1 MFTNYN
7 YKKLLTMIIGR
18 IPYDINHET
27 FKKLNITIDTINKK
41 KSKKLNNKEI
51 DDLNRLIRKIN
62 NSGIDDKFKETISRN
77 LKLFLIYGNIDN
89 INHNYIELN
98 LTNAEITSKLTIYI
112 SPKGI
117 NMNLNNDE
125 YSEKAIYNDFLTIYK
140 TKKTMKEE
148 GTFSTHY
155 DIKREKE
162 VHLFKN
168 NKEVSAMYTK
178 SSENYSENKGN
189 KKRNYSFSITE
200 NFKDVS
206 IYYREDG
213 YIINNHKVEYLQKSL
228 AKRHNIEEYKIS
240 LDYNRNEKHL
250 NTTGYYQDIN
260 PEEYND
266 YFEGNIPAKQL
277 IKQNS

>member
-41 KSKKLNNKEI
+41 KSKKLNDKEI

-62 NSGIDDKFKETISRN
+62 TSGIDDKFKETISRN

-155 DIKREKE
+155 DIKREEE
-162 VHLFKN
+162 VHLFEN

-178 SSENYSENKGN
+178 SNENYSENKGN

-250 NTTGYYQDIN
+250 NITGYYQDIN

>member
-112 SPKGI
+112 SPTRDLVY
-117 NMNLNNDE
+117 LNNDE

-155 DIKREKE
+155 DIKREEE
-162 VHLFKN
+162 VHLFEN

-178 SSENYSENKGN
+178 SNENYSENKGN

>member
-27 FKKLNITIDTINKK
+27 FKKLNITIDTKNKK

>member
-178 SSENYSENKGN
+178 SS
-189 KKRNYSFSITE
+189 
-200 NFKDVS
+200 
-206 IYYREDG
+206 
-213 YIINNHKVEYLQKSL
+213 
-228 AKRHNIEEYKIS
+228 
-240 LDYNRNEKHL
+240 
-250 NTTGYYQDIN
+250 
-260 PEEYND
+260 
-266 YFEGNIPAKQL
+266 
-277 IKQNS
+277 

>member
-155 DIKREKE
+155 DIKREEE
-162 VHLFKN
+162 VHLFEN

-178 SSENYSENKGN
+178 SNENYSENKGN

-250 NTTGYYQDIN
+250 NITGYYQDIN

>member
-1 MFTNYN
+1 MNMEQ
-7 YKKLLTMIIGR
+7 K
-18 IPYDINHET
+18 
-27 FKKLNITIDTINKK
+27 
-41 KSKKLNNKEI
+41 
-51 DDLNRLIRKIN
+51 NRLIRKIN

-155 DIKREKE
+155 DIKREEE
-162 VHLFKN
+162 VHLFEN